1 MQAAKK
7 ETVFEF
13 PEGGIADFYMT
24 DEQFAELERRETV
37 GHGGIANVHNIADR
51 IAEYGRY
58 GDDTLAHVETGEL
71 VVPKALLDKNP
82 ALKASIFEH
91 LEELGVEDPERYIV
105 GSEFNSLNPDT
116 QLPEFF
122 LKKLFKKAK
131 KAFKKVVKGVKKTLK
146 KIGKVLKKASSVI
159 LPVVLNFAFPGMGA
173 IMTGA
178 LSGGI
183 GTLING
189 GNLKDAL
196 KAAAIGGVTGAV
208 VKGGY
213 NKLTGKAGFVDTV
226 KSEVSNLTNLKSQ
239 FSTAG
244 GILDPTSKYYTSAA
258 GSVAGTAAPAA
269 GAQAAPVTTQPLP
282 EIQGPPTA
290 PPIQGPPTAAE
301 AALIGEPTFMQ
312 QAVTAAEN
320 IDLTKSFPQLDA
332 PLDPSLGNFQTDS
345 VLDLLDTQAPI
356 GTTATSSL
364 PQAVQDA
371 ISTQPSFDEFGN
383 KFIGG
388 ELVPKGS
395 MIAPDG
401 TLVELAA
408 QKSAEQPVTASVLDN
423 IPKPFVPGQAAP
435 TIPGLEAP
443 TYTPPGGVDNIFTGG
458 QPITPA
464 GPSVASSSAFTPY
477 TPREIFPTMKDIVTG
492 GKTGGFSGRL
502 DATKELFFPSGPTPE
517 QVAVAKAQAGAA
529 AKKTAIDAAASLG
542 LPKPTDVSLAQ
553 TAADAAKGVTAS
565 SLSPSMLSTYGPA
578 LAATGLAAQ
587 QAGFFETPTYD
598 PVTLI
603 ELEESMGGK
612 TAEEL
617 IKMDPNK
624 YRIDNLGRPV
634 IIDQTLVP
642 STTAPPMTTMP
653 GETLQYYRQGGQ
665 AFPRRT
671 GGIDPSEG
679 VPNQDS
685 VRAMLMPG
693 EFVMTTKAVR
703 GMSRNGDSREG
714 IRNMYSMMRNLEAR
728 ERKMG

>member
-13 PEGGIADFYMT
+13 PDGGIADFYMT

-122 LKKLFKKAK
+122 LKKIFKKAK
-131 KAFKKVVKGVKKTLK
+131 KVFKKVVKGVKKALK
-146 KIGKVLKKASSVI
+146 KVGKVLKKASSVI
-159 LPVVLNFAFPGMGA
+159 LPVVLNVAFPGMGA

-213 NKLTGKAGFVDTV
+213 NKLTGKAGFVDSI

-244 GILDPTSKYYTSAA
+244 GILDPTSKYYAA
-258 GSVAGTAAPAA
+258 APAAPAA

-290 PPIQGPPTAAE
+290 SE
-301 AALIGEPTFMQ
+301 AALIGEPTFAEQ
-312 QAVTAAEN
+312 ITSAADN
-320 IDLTKSFPQLDA
+320 VDLTKSFPQLDA
-332 PLDPSLGNFQTDS
+332 PLDPSLSNFQTDS
-345 VLDLLDTQAPI
+345 VLDLLEGQAPA
-356 GTTATSSL
+356 GTAATSTL
-364 PQAVQDA
+364 PQAVQDYMQTA
-371 ISTQPSFDEFGN
+371 PGVDEFGN
-383 KFIGG
+383 KFVGDQ
-388 ELVPKGS
+388 LVPKGGMATS
-395 MIAPDG
+395 GG
-401 TLVELAA
+401 TNIIEAAA
-408 QKSAEQPVTASVLDN
+408 QSGPQAPISSSVLDN
-423 IPKPFVPGQAAP
+423 IPKPLVQGPQMSVPGGGVSVPPGPQMSQIPVGGAP
-435 TIPGLEAP
+435 TAASAQRALELEAIRGA
-443 TYTPPGGVDNIFTGG
+443 TQGATQSAVGDFTTGQVTKQITPPGFFESLKGAVTTDTLGPDGKDLGFFEGLQTAFAPRSTLP
-458 QPITPA
+458 QPSALEDKFGLTLDQAKQAVTEATPNMIRTYLPA
-464 GPSVASSSAFTPY
+464 A
-477 TPREIFPTMKDIVTG
+477 
-492 GKTGGFSGRL
+492 
-502 DATKELFFPSGPTPE
+502 
-517 QVAVAKAQAGAA
+517 AVAGLA
-529 AKKTAIDAAASLG
+529 AKK
-542 LPKPTDVSLAQ
+542 
-553 TAADAAKGVTAS
+553 
-565 SLSPSMLSTYGPA
+565 
-578 LAATGLAAQ
+578 
-587 QAGFFETPTYD
+587 AGAFDTPTYD
-598 PVTLI
+598 PITI
-603 ELEESMGGK
+603 QELEAS
-612 TAEEL
+612 
-617 IKMDPNK
+617 
-624 YRIDNLGRPV
+624 
-634 IIDQTLVP
+634 Q
-642 STTAPPMTTMP
+642 
-653 GETLQYYRQGGQ
+653 GETAAELVTAFPEIYRVQDLEVRGSEGPYRQDTLYAYDPQIGLYPVNPFGQPQSGFNQQPQTVPMQSGGA

-714 IRNMYSMMRNLEAR
+714 IKNMYSMMRNLEAR

>member
-13 PEGGIADFYMT
+13 PDGGIADFYMT
-24 DEQFAELERRETV
+24 DDQFAELERRETV

-71 VVPKALLDKNP
+71 VVPKALLEKNP

-105 GSEFNSLNPDT
+105 GSGVNSLNPDT

-122 LKKLFKKAK
+122 VGKLFKKARK
-131 KAFKKVVKGVKKTLK
+131 VFKKVVKGVKKTLK
-146 KIGKVLKKASSVI
+146 KVGKVLKKASAVV
-159 LPVVLNFAFPGMGA
+159 LPVVLTLAFPAMGS

-213 NKLTGKAGFVDTV
+213 NKLTGKAGFLDTI
-226 KSEVSNLTNLKSQ
+226 KSEVSNLTNLKAQ

-244 GILDPTSKYYTSAA
+244 GIFDPARYSGAA
-258 GSVAGTAAPAA
+258 AAIPSA
-269 GAQAAPVTTQPLP
+269 GAQAAPVSTQPL
-282 EIQGPPTA
+282 

-301 AALIGEPTFMQ
+301 SALIGEPTFMQ
-312 QAVTAAEN
+312 QATTAAEN

-332 PLDPSLGNFQTDS
+332 PLDPSLGNLQTDS

-371 ISTQPSFDEFGN
+371 ISTQPMYDELGN
-383 KFIGG
+383 QFIGG

-408 QKSAEQPVTASVLDN
+408 QPASPPTLRPMPRPDIAASSPQFVGPSAEQLAAEYAPKFTPVEDLIKTQ
-423 IPKPFVPGQAAP
+423 IPTDAQFLAGQGATQSAAESAA
-435 TIPGLEAP
+435 TSKLANVVDQIK
-443 TYTPPGGVDNIFTGG
+443 PPGFFESVKGAL
-458 QPITPA
+458 TP
-464 GPSVASSSAFTPY
+464 GDDVGFVEGLQTAFAPGST
-477 TPREIFPTMKDIVTG
+477 
-492 GKTGGFSGRL
+492 
-502 DATKELFFPSGPTPE
+502 
-517 QVAVAKAQAGAA
+517 
-529 AKKTAIDAAASLG
+529 
-542 LPKPTDVSLAQ
+542 LPKPSALQDKFGLTLDQAKQAV
-553 TAADAAKGVTAS
+553 ADATPG
-565 SLSPSMLSTYGPA
+565 MIRTYGPT
-578 LAATGLAAQ
+578 LAASGLAAQ
-587 QAGFFETPTYD
+587 QAGFFKAPEVEEMTIEELQASQGPTGADLIDANPDLYRVDDLRIRGAEGPFRAGTYYAYD
-598 PVTLI
+598 PQYGLYAVDPFGQRSQAQRM
-603 ELEESMGGK
+603 ESGG
-612 TAEEL
+612 A
-617 IKMDPNK
+617 
-624 YRIDNLGRPV
+624 
-634 IIDQTLVP
+634 
-642 STTAPPMTTMP
+642 
-653 GETLQYYRQGGQ
+653 

-703 GMSRNGDSREG
+703 GMSPNGDSREG
-714 IRNMYSMMRNLEAR
+714 IKNMYSMMRNLESR

>member
-13 PEGGIADFYMT
+13 PDGGIADFYMT
-24 DEQFAELERRETV
+24 DDQFAELERRETV

-71 VVPKALLDKNP
+71 VVPKALLEKNP

-105 GSEFNSLNPDT
+105 GSGVNSLNPDT

-122 LKKLFKKAK
+122 LGKLFKKARK
-131 KAFKKVVKGVKKTLK
+131 VFKKVVKGVKKTLK
-146 KIGKVLKKASSVI
+146 KVGKVLKKASSVI
-159 LPVVLNFAFPGMGA
+159 LPVVLNIAFPGMGA

-208 VKGGY
+208 VKGGF
-213 NKLTGKAGFVDTV
+213 NKLTGKAGFVDSI

-244 GILDPTSKYYTSAA
+244 GILDPTSKYYSSAP
-258 GSVAGTAAPAA
+258 APAA
-269 GAQAAPVTTQPLP
+269 GAQAAPVTTRPLP

-290 PPIQGPPTAAE
+290 AE
-301 AALIGEPTFMQ
+301 SGLIGEPTFME
-312 QAVTAAEN
+312 QATTAAEN
-320 IDLTKSFPQLDA
+320 IDVEAVQRATDRALADPTALRMTDAGTNLTVGDSPVSRLMATPDGTNIVEAAAKSG
-332 PLDPSLGNFQTDS
+332 S
-345 VLDLLDTQAPI
+345 QAPI
-356 GTTATSSL
+356 SS
-364 PQAVQDA
+364 
-371 ISTQPSFDEFGN
+371 
-383 KFIGG
+383 
-388 ELVPKGS
+388 
-395 MIAPDG
+395 
-401 TLVELAA
+401 
-408 QKSAEQPVTASVLDN
+408 SVLDN
-423 IPKPFVPGQAAP
+423 IPKPFLPDQPAP
-435 TIPGLEAP
+435 AIPGLEAP
-443 TYTPPGGVDNIFTGG
+443 TYTPPGGVDNIFTGADRL
-458 QPITPA
+458 TPTVNQVVDQIKPP
-464 GPSVASSSAFTPY
+464 GFFESVKGALTPGDDVGFVEGLQTAFAPGST
-477 TPREIFPTMKDIVTG
+477 
-492 GKTGGFSGRL
+492 
-502 DATKELFFPSGPTPE
+502 
-517 QVAVAKAQAGAA
+517 
-529 AKKTAIDAAASLG
+529 
-542 LPKPTDVSLAQ
+542 LPKPSELTGAEYGLSLDQAKQAVTDA
-553 TAADAAKGVTAS
+553 T
-565 SLSPSMLSTYGPA
+565 PNMIRTYGPA

-587 QAGFFETPTYD
+587 QAGFFKAPEVEEMTIEEVQASQGPTGAD
-598 PVTLI
+598 LI
-603 ELEESMGGK
+603 DANPDL
-612 TAEEL
+612 
-617 IKMDPNK
+617 
-624 YRIDNLGRPV
+624 YRIDDLRVRGAEGPFRAGTYYAYDP
-634 IIDQTLVP
+634 
-642 STTAPPMTTMP
+642 
-653 GETLQYYRQGGQ
+653 QYGLYAVDPFGQQSRAMGMESGGA

-703 GMSRNGDSREG
+703 GMSPNGDSREG
-714 IRNMYSMMRNLEAR
+714 IKNMYSMMRNLESR

>member
-24 DEQFAELERRETV
+24 DEQFAELERREQV
-37 GHGGIANVHNIADR
+37 GHGGIANIHHIADR

-71 VVPKALLDKNP
+71 IVPKALLEKNP
-82 ALKASIFEH
+82 ALKESILEH

-122 LKKLFKKAK
+122 FKKLFKKAK
-131 KAFKKVVKGVKKTLK
+131 KAFKKVVKGVKKHLK
-146 KIGKVLKKASSVI
+146 KIGKILKKASAVV
-159 LPVVLNFAFPGMGA
+159 LPVVLNAVFPGMGA

-183 GTLING
+183 STLLQG
-189 GNLKDAL
+189 GDLKDAL
-196 KAAAIGGVTGAV
+196 KGAALGGVTGAV
-208 VKGGY
+208 AKGGF
-213 NKLTGKAGFVDTV
+213 NKLTGKSGFLDTI
-226 KSEVSNLTNLKSQ
+226 KTEVTDLGNLKSQ

-244 GILDPTSKYYTSAA
+244 GILDPARYAA
-258 GSVAGTAAPAA
+258 TPATAAPATAAPAA
-269 GAQAAPVTTQPLP
+269 GAQAAPVTQAPLP

-290 PPIQGPPTAAE
+290 PPMQTVQ
-301 AALIGEPTFMQ
+301 TFDQ
-312 QAVTAAEN
+312 FVNDAVGKGYS
-320 IDLTKSFPQLDA
+320 I
-332 PLDPSLGNFQTDS
+332 
-345 VLDLLDTQAPI
+345 
-356 GTTATSSL
+356 
-364 PQAVQDA
+364 
-371 ISTQPSFDEFGN
+371 DEFGN
-383 KFIGG
+383 EYFNNQLI
-388 ELVPKGS
+388 PKGGV
-395 MIAPDG
+395 ATPDG
-401 TLVELAA
+401 TVIELAA
-408 QKSAEQPVTASVLDN
+408 QTSAEQGIVPTPGFEESV
-423 IPKPFVPGQAAP
+423 QAAIDRAQP
-435 TIPGLEAP
+435 AP
-443 TYTPPGGVDNIFTGG
+443 PSTLRPMPRPDIAASSPQLV
-458 QPITPA
+458 
-464 GPSVASSSAFTPY
+464 GPSAEQLAAEYAPKFTPVEDLIKTQIPTDLAGQGAGSAASSAVTPY
-477 TPREIFPTMKDIVTG
+477 TPREILPTMKDIVTG
-492 GKTGGFSGRL
+492 GKTGGFTGRL
-502 DATKELFFPSGPTPE
+502 DATKELFFPSGPTATE
-517 QVAVAKAQAGAA
+517 VTAAQAARYNEA
-529 AKKTAIDAAASLG
+529 
-542 LPKPTDVSLAQ
+542 LAQ
-553 TAADAAKGVTAS
+553 TGSKEFALNAAKGVTAS

-598 PVTLI
+598 PVTLM
-603 ELEESMGGK
+603 ELEESYGGK

-617 IKMDPNK
+617 IKMDPSK

-653 GETLQYYRQGGQ
+653 GETPQYYRQGGQ

>member
-24 DEQFAELERRETV
+24 DEQFAELERREQV
-37 GHGGIANVHNIADR
+37 GHGGIANVHHIADR

-71 VVPKALLDKNP
+71 IVPKALLEKNP
-82 ALKASIFEH
+82 ALKESILEH

-122 LKKLFKKAK
+122 GFIK
-131 KAFKKVVKGVKKTLK
+131 KAFKKVKKTFKKIVKGVKKHLK
-146 KIGKVLKKASSVI
+146 KIGKVLKKASAVV
-159 LPVVLNFAFPGMGA
+159 LPVVLNAVFPGMGA

-183 GTLING
+183 STLIQG

-196 KAAAIGGVTGAV
+196 KGAAIGGVTGAL

-213 NKLTGKAGFVDTV
+213 NKFTGKSGFLDTI
-226 KSEVSNLTNLKSQ
+226 KTEVTDLGNLKSQ

-244 GILDPTSKYYTSAA
+244 GILDPARYGGAA
-258 GSVAGTAAPAA
+258 AAAPAGAPAA
-269 GAQAAPVTTQPLP
+269 GAGAQAGAVTQQPLP
-282 EIQGPPTA
+282 PLQGPPTA
-290 PPIQGPPTAAE
+290 PPMQTVQTFDQFVNEAVGKGYSIDEFGNEYFNNQLIPKGGMATADATQIVSAAQPGPSVSVAPNTQMTVLQGPQTSVPGGPQMSVPPVGGPPTAA
-301 AALIGEPTFMQ
+301 AAQRALELDALRAGAQGAGSAAGSAATGNLANVVKQIEPPGFFESVKGAFMPRDDVGFFEGLQTAFAPGSTLPSASELTGAPYNLSLADAQ
-312 QAVTAAEN
+312 QAVT
-320 IDLTKSFPQLDA
+320 DA
-332 PLDPSLGNFQTDS
+332 TPGIIRTY
-345 VLDLLDTQAPI
+345 AP
-356 GTTATSSL
+356 T
-364 PQAVQDA
+364 
-371 ISTQPSFDEFGN
+371 
-383 KFIGG
+383 
-388 ELVPKGS
+388 
-395 MIAPDG
+395 
-401 TLVELAA
+401 LAA
-408 QKSAEQPVTASVLDN
+408 A
-423 IPKPFVPGQAAP
+423 
-435 TIPGLEAP
+435 GL
-443 TYTPPGGVDNIFTGG
+443 
-458 QPITPA
+458 
-464 GPSVASSSAFTPY
+464 
-477 TPREIFPTMKDIVTG
+477 
-492 GKTGGFSGRL
+492 
-502 DATKELFFPSGPTPE
+502 
-517 QVAVAKAQAGAA
+517 A
-529 AKKTAIDAAASLG
+529 AKK
-542 LPKPTDVSLAQ
+542 
-553 TAADAAKGVTAS
+553 
-565 SLSPSMLSTYGPA
+565 
-578 LAATGLAAQ
+578 
-587 QAGFFETPTYD
+587 AGMFETPTYD
-598 PVTLI
+598 PVTLV

-612 TAEEL
+612 TAEQL
-617 IKMDPNK
+617 IEMDPSK

-653 GETLQYYRQGGQ
+653 LEPPRYYRQGGQ

>member
-24 DEQFAELERRETV
+24 DEQFAELERREQV
-37 GHGGIANVHNIADR
+37 GYGGIANVHHIADR

-71 VVPKALLDKNP
+71 IVPKALLEKNP
-82 ALKASIFEH
+82 ALKESILEH

-122 LKKLFKKAK
+122 FKKLFKKAK
-131 KAFKKVVKGVKKTLK
+131 KAFKKVVKGVKKHLK
-146 KIGKVLKKASSVI
+146 KIGKVLKKASAVV
-159 LPVVLNFAFPGMGA
+159 LPVVLNAVFPGMGA

-183 GTLING
+183 STLLQG
-189 GNLKDAL
+189 GDLKDAL
-196 KAAAIGGVTGAV
+196 KGAALGGVTGAIA
-208 VKGGY
+208 KGGF
-213 NKLTGKAGFVDTV
+213 NKITGKSGFLDTI
-226 KSEVSNLTNLKSQ
+226 KTEVTDLGNLKSQ

-244 GILDPTSKYYTSAA
+244 GILDPARYGGAA
-258 GSVAGTAAPAA
+258 AAAPAPAA
-269 GAQAAPVTTQPLP
+269 GAQAAPVTQAPLP

-290 PPIQGPPTAAE
+290 PPMQTVQ
-301 AALIGEPTFMQ
+301 TFDQ
-312 QAVTAAEN
+312 FVNDAVGKGYS
-320 IDLTKSFPQLDA
+320 I
-332 PLDPSLGNFQTDS
+332 
-345 VLDLLDTQAPI
+345 
-356 GTTATSSL
+356 
-364 PQAVQDA
+364 
-371 ISTQPSFDEFGN
+371 DEFGN
-383 KFIGG
+383 EYFNNQLI
-388 ELVPKGS
+388 PKGG
-395 MIAPDG
+395 MATPDG
-401 TLVELAA
+401 TVIELAA
-408 QKSAEQPVTASVLDN
+408 QKSAEQGIVPTPGFEESV
-423 IPKPFVPGQAAP
+423 QAAIDSAPDINFPSAKEAFAGAFEKQNQLLTAPPNFQTQIP
-435 TIPGLEAP
+435 TNAELLA
-443 TYTPPGGVDNIFTGG
+443 G
-458 QPITPA
+458 QGAAQSAAQGATQGA
-464 GPSVASSSAFTPY
+464 VGDFSAFTPY
-477 TPREIFPTMKDIVTG
+477 TPREILPTMQDIVTG
-492 GKTGGFSGRL
+492 GKTGGFSGRF

-529 AKKTAIDAAASLG
+529 AKKTAIDAATSLG
-542 LPKPTDVSLAQ
+542 LPAPTEASLTQ
-553 TAADAAKGVTAS
+553 TAADAAKAVTAD
-565 SLSPSMLSTYGPA
+565 SLSPGFVSTYAPA
-578 LAATGLAAQ
+578 LAATGLVASQMGA
-587 QAGFFETPTYD
+587 FEVPTYD
-598 PVTLI
+598 PVTLV

-617 IKMDPNK
+617 IQMDPNK

-653 GETLQYYRQGGQ
+653 FEPPRYYRQGGQ

>member
-13 PEGGIADFYMT
+13 PDGGIADFYMT

-105 GSEFNSLNPDT
+105 GSGVNSLNPDT

-122 LKKLFKKAK
+122 LGKLFKKARK
-131 KAFKKVVKGVKKTLK
+131 VFKKVVKGVKKTLK
-146 KIGKVLKKASSVI
+146 KVGKVLKKASSVI
-159 LPVVLNFAFPGMGA
+159 LPVVLNIAFPGMGA

-208 VKGGY
+208 VKGGF
-213 NKLTGKAGFVDTV
+213 NKVTGKAGFIDSI

-244 GILDPTSKYYTSAA
+244 GILDPTSKYYSSAP
-258 GSVAGTAAPAA
+258 APAA
-269 GAQAAPVTTQPLP
+269 GAQAPPVTQQPLP

-290 PPIQGPPTAAE
+290 PPVQGPPTAAE
-301 AALIGEPTFMQ
+301 AGLIGEPTFAEQ
-312 QAVTAAEN
+312 ITSAAETV
-320 IDLTKSFPQLDA
+320 DLTKSFPQLDA
-332 PLDPSLGNFQTDS
+332 PLDLSLSNPQTDS
-345 VLDLLDTQAPI
+345 ILDLLETQAST
-356 GTTATSSL
+356 GTA
-364 PQAVQDA
+364 A
-371 ISTQPSFDEFGN
+371 
-383 KFIGG
+383 GG
-388 ELVPKGS
+388 
-395 MIAPDG
+395 
-401 TLVELAA
+401 T
-408 QKSAEQPVTASVLDN
+408 N
-423 IPKPFVPGQAAP
+423 I
-435 TIPGLEAP
+435 IE
-443 TYTPPGGVDNIFTGG
+443 
-458 QPITPA
+458 
-464 GPSVASSSAFTPY
+464 
-477 TPREIFPTMKDIVTG
+477 
-492 GKTGGFSGRL
+492 
-502 DATKELFFPSGPTPE
+502 
-517 QVAVAKAQAGAA
+517 AA
-529 AKKTAIDAAASLG
+529 AKSGSQAPLSFAEQARAAIDRAAVPPTSNLIGPSQAQIESLAAELTPKFTPVEEIFKTQIPTDLAGQGAAQSAVGDFTVDQVRKQIKPPGFFESLKGAVTKDTLGPDGENLNPFEAVKTAFAPRSTLPQPSALQDKFG
-542 LPKPTDVSLAQ
+542 LTLDQAKQAVTEATPKMLRTYLP
-553 TAADAAKGVTAS
+553 TAAVA
-565 SLSPSMLSTYGPA
+565 
-578 LAATGLAAQ
+578 GLAAKKMGAFEAPEVEEMTIEDL
-587 QAGFFETPTYD
+587 QASQGPTGADLIDANPDLYRVDDLRVRGAEGPFRAGTYYAYD
-598 PVTLI
+598 PQYGLYAVDPFGQQSQAMGM
-603 ELEESMGGK
+603 ESGG
-612 TAEEL
+612 A
-617 IKMDPNK
+617 
-624 YRIDNLGRPV
+624 
-634 IIDQTLVP
+634 
-642 STTAPPMTTMP
+642 
-653 GETLQYYRQGGQ
+653 

-703 GMSRNGDSREG
+703 GMSPNGDSREG
-714 IRNMYSMMRNLEAR
+714 IKNMYSMMRNLEAR